1 MDVESFAG
9 IVPEGSWGQPEER
22 RTYLLRR
29 ERWTS
34 LSDFSFLST
43 HTRANRQAQ
52 ALAKTLPLPLLKRLM
67 VIRRCVMNLRSQWMP
82 AVAVG
87 FMACSLYVF
96 LCLFH
101 QYGRVSFTACLR
113 LSVCLSISL
122 SMSVSLRLY
131 LRVSLSLRL
140 SLLCL
145 SPSSPFLNSLFLS
158 LSAHSFFL
166 YNSLNHSL
174 TVSSIH
180 LVIFFTRWVY
190 DLSIGQS
197 FVRSYKRCWYY

>member
-87 FMACSLYVF
+87 FMLSLCIS
-96 LCLFH
+96 LS
-101 QYGRVSFTACLR
+101 VSSVWACLIYCMPP
-113 LSVCLSISL
+113 SVCLSISL

-140 SLLCL
+140 GLLCL

-190 DLSIGQS
+190 DPSIGQS